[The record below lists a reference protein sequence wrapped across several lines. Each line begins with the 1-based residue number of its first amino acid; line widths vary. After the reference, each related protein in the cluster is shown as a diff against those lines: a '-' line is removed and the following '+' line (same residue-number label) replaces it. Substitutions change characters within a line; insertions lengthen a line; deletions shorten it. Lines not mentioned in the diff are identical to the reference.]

1 MFNTI
6 CWILISICCFYMVR
20 NFYVGSIMFPAGKH
34 IVMIYN
40 HAVGHFYLHIHPT
53 CRNYY
58 LLVLNPFLWKFL
70 DIYINDEEGMKIKVL
85 WKRFSD
91 EQKNLRNFK

>member
-1 MFNTI
+1 MELI
-6 CWILISICCFYMVR
+6 GWILIGICCFYMVR
-20 NFYVGSIMFPAGKH
+20 NVYVGSIMFPAGKH

-40 HAVGHFYLHIHPT
+40 RAVGRPYLHIHPT

-91 EQKNLRNFK
+91 EQKNLGRIK

>member
-1 MFNTI
+1 MELI
-6 CWILISICCFYMVR
+6 SWILIGICCFYIIR
-20 NFYVGSIMFPAGKH
+20 NLYVGSIMFPAGKY

-40 HAVGHFYLHIHPT
+40 WAVGRPYLHIHPT

-70 DIYINDEEGMKIKVL
+70 DIYISDEEGMKIKVL

-91 EQKNLRNFK
+91 AQKNSKNFK

>member
-1 MFNTI
+1 MELI
-6 CWILISICCFYMVR
+6 GWILIGICCFYLIR
-20 NFYVGSIMFPAGKH
+20 NVWVGSVMFPAGKY

-40 HAVGHFYLHIHPT
+40 SAVGHFYLHVHPT

-91 EQKNLRNFK
+91 EQKNLGRIK

>member
-1 MFNTI
+1 MELI
-6 CWILISICCFYMVR
+6 GWIFISICCFYIVR
-20 NFYVGSIMFPAGKH
+20 NFYVGSVMFPAGKH

-40 HAVGHFYLHIHPT
+40 RSVGKFYLHVHPI

-91 EQKNLRNFK
+91 EQKKFKKN